1 MSSFILKKMQK
12 RIWLTL
18 GSPLGQTSEKPA
30 ATSMKRECVQEKA
43 SATSCIWSP
52 FLENCGES
60 YMDTIAR
67 SIDGG
72 QGLGTRV
79 WTEGS
84 GEIMKDVGNSKPCH
98 FYPMFSRR
106 CNWLTKLVHNGNFLN
121 NNKTNKDGF
130 LNKICSDIVKKN
142 K

>member
-1 MSSFILKKMQK
+1 MSSFVLKKMQK
-12 RIWLTL
+12 RIWLTW
-18 GSPLGQTSEKPA
+18 GSPLGQMSEKPD
-30 ATSMKRECVQEKA
+30 ATSMKRQCVQEKT
-43 SATSCIWSP
+43 SATSCVWSP

-84 GEIMKDVGNSKPCH
+84 GEIMKDEGNFKPCH
-98 FYPMFSRR
+98 FYPMSSRK
-106 CNWLTKLVHNGNFLN
+106 CSWLTKLVHNGNFFKQQRQN
-121 NNKTNKDGF
+121 QQGWV
-130 LNKICSDIVKKN
+130 SE
-142 K
+142 

>member
-1 MSSFILKKMQK
+1 MSSFVLKKMQK
-12 RIWLTL
+12 RIWLTW
-18 GSPLGQTSEKPA
+18 GSPLGQMSEKPD
-30 ATSMKRECVQEKA
+30 ATSMKRQCVQEKA
-43 SATSCIWSP
+43 SATSCVWSP

-84 GEIMKDVGNSKPCH
+84 GEIMKDEGNFKPCH
-98 FYPMFSRR
+98 FYPMSSRK
-106 CNWLTKLVHNGNFLN
+106 CSWLTKLVHNGNFFKQQRQN
-121 NNKTNKDGF
+121 QQGWV
-130 LNKICSDIVKKN
+130 SE
-142 K
+142 